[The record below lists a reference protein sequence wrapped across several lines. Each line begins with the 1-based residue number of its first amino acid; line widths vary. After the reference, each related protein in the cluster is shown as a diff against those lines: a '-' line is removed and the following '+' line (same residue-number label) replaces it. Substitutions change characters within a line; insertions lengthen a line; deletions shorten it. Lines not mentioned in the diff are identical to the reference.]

1 MTLINPRFPKHNADR
16 VRAYCN
22 ALIDEVVNHAEA
34 IDFDAADL
42 RFAHANGDTVSS
54 WVARRGGLTATATG
68 TPEFRVPTS
77 DMPEPSVYF
86 AASGELLET
95 PATIDWSTYDVA
107 TMIASSSSA
116 VVSGVARGFSLAAG
130 TGSIGDTAGRGLGV
144 YRVDSKVTGL
154 VYTAGASAFYFER
167 DNDTDPA
174 NMIGVG
180 LFDISAGTP
189 TQDQVRLWVEGVE
202 ESGAG
207 NGETSNIGNTFQ
219 STLRLRLGAQDTAG
233 TDGIDG
239 KIARAIVSPQDI
251 GDAGVA
257 AVTAA
262 LQAIR
267 DTWPR

>member
-1 MTLINPRFPKHNADR
+1 M
-16 VRAYCN
+16 
-22 ALIDEVVNHAEA
+22 
-34 IDFDAADL
+34 
-42 RFAHANGDTVSS
+42 
-54 WVARRGGLTATATG
+54 
-68 TPEFRVPTS
+68 PTS

-130 TGSIGDTAGRGLGV
+130 TGSIGDTSGRGLGV